1 MTDDEKF
8 LAWLGLIKERLEKM
22 KISLLEFDDAGDPDE
37 EPVKGVTMGHIRAW
51 HDYYAEF
58 EYEAHRDYQALESEL
73 GKMTGALQRARKLIW
88 SHPVEAER
96 ILTDAVE
103 QKL

>member
-1 MTDDEKF
+1 MATYDRKI
-8 LAWLGLIKERLEKM
+8 GRLR
-22 KISLLEFDDAGDPDE
+22 
-37 EPVKGVTMGHIRAW
+37 VT
-51 HDYYAEF
+51 E
-58 EYEAHRDYQALESEL
+58 
-73 GKMTGALQRARKLIW
+73 MTGALQRARKLIW